1 MEENQST
8 TSSGGGTKKWIMIAA
23 VVAVIIIIAAAGG
36 YFLTKN
42 KSTQT
47 VETQNPGDSMNSAT
61 DGATQPTQE
70 PASTSSGKTQSYKDG
85 SYSATGTYSYH
96 SGTEEVG
103 VKLTLKDG
111 VITDVT
117 VTPMAKAPASKAM
130 QADFAANY
138 KTMVVGKNINEVNL
152 GKVSGSSLTP
162 KGFNDALDQIKS
174 QAAS

>member
-1 MEENQST
+1 MEENQPT
-8 TSSGGGTKKWIMIAA
+8 TSSGNGSKKWIMIAA

-47 VETQNPGDSMNSAT
+47 VETQVPGDSMNSAT
-61 DGATQPTQE
+61 DETAQPTQE
-70 PASTSSGKTQSYKDG
+70 PTSSGSGKTQSYKDG

-96 SGTEEVG
+96 SGTEQVG
-103 VKLTLKDG
+103 VKLTLKNG

-117 VTPMAKAPASKAM
+117 VTPMAKAPTSKAM

-138 KTMVVGKNINEVNL
+138 KPMVVGKDIDKLSL